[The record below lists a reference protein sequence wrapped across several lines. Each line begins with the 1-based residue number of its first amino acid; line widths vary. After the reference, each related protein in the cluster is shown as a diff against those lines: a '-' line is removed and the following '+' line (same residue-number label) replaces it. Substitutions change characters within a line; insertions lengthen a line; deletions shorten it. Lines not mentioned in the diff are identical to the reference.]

1 MGSLTQH
8 KLPIIDFT
16 KENLKPGTSS
26 WDKTS
31 KQVLS
36 ALEEYGCFVAVYD
49 HEVSLE
55 LRDKVFNKVEELF
68 ELPTATKMQNQASIP
83 LYGYVGQTPSLPLC
97 ESMGIDGANTLEG
110 IQKFTNIMW
119 PNGNDDFRLLFP
131 SREESGGV
139 EWIL

>member
-49 HEVSLE
+49 HEVSYIHSGCYKAAVKINFTHA
-55 LRDKVFNKVEELF
+55 LRACHCLWKLNAFIEKAKVKVKIIVN
-68 ELPTATKMQNQASIP
+68 PTTTAAATPTKSC
-83 LYGYVGQTPSLPLC
+83 L
-97 ESMGIDGANTLEG
+97 
-110 IQKFTNIMW
+110 K
-119 PNGNDDFRLLFP
+119 PN
-131 SREESGGV
+131 
-139 EWIL
+139 